1 MPYIIINNCFLLA
14 NIMRIVHTI
23 IICRKTKIMIIHNI
37 VPRTIVV
44 HYFKA
49 TLLIK
54 SKIVT
59 ITALNINKELLAF
72 MFHNFVMSNILAT
85 LGWNNLVK

>member
-1 MPYIIINNCFLLA
+1 MPYIIINNCFLLV
-14 NIMRIVHTI
+14 NIMRIVQTI
-23 IICRKTKIMIIHNI
+23 VICRKTKTMIIYNI
-37 VPRTIVV
+37 IPRTIVV

-59 ITALNINKELLAF
+59 ITALNIDKELLAL
-72 MFHNFVMSNILAT
+72 MLHNFIMSNFLAT
-85 LGWNNLVK
+85 L